1 MDEQSNQILMSPSYG
16 EGDML
21 DQPFILPDTS
31 VMGYAS
37 SRQEDDCRDPR
48 VRRSETYQDTAFT
61 MYPDQRYTLDTP
73 VEQTTY
79 WESCA
84 SLEDVETAVYSS
96 GCLTPPVIEI
106 HRLDTGDRIGPLSDI
121 SGSGEQ
127 IVSSTENHKKKSGRK
142 GKKKSAYKHVPHRE
156 KPAHLV
162 AKRNA
167 RERRRVEAVNSAFV
181 KLRKS
186 VPIENKRGKRV
197 SKVKVLQRAIDYILS
212 MREAIRVHDGVPQ
225 QVQYPLP
232 DDDHL
237 FAF

>member
-1 MDEQSNQILMSPSYG
+1 MEEQSNQILLSPSYG
-16 EGDML
+16 EADML
-21 DQPFILPDTS
+21 DQPFLLPDTS
-31 VMGYAS
+31 VMGYGAG
-37 SRQEDDCRDPR
+37 RQGNDCREAR
-48 VRRSETYQDTAFT
+48 GRGSEEYQDSTFPL
-61 MYPDQRYTLDTP
+61 YPDQRYTI
-73 VEQTTY
+73 EQPTY
-79 WESCA
+79 WDSCA
-84 SLEDVETAVYSS
+84 SLEDVESAVYSPE
-96 GCLTPPVIEI
+96 CLTPPVIEI

-121 SGSGEQ
+121 SGSGEA
-127 IVSSTENHKKKSGRK
+127 IVSSTENLKKKSGRK

-181 KLRKS
+181 KLRKA

-212 MREAIRVHDGVPQ
+212 MREAISQHDGVPQ
-225 QVQYPLP
+225 QVQYPLA